1 MRPFKFFV
9 EKQKR
14 SPGDIIAVITP
25 TVREFAIWKSMTFP
39 NQYYRLDDSICEVD
53 GVRYVR
59 VSNINNMVGFRF
71 NDYITYNA
79 ERMVDYELFIQ
90 IIQSQTCLT
99 YSSLIFL
106 VDITTLSGN
115 V

>member
-1 MRPFKFFV
+1 V
-9 EKQKR
+9 GKQKR
-14 SPGDIIAVITP
+14 SPGDVIAVITP
-25 TVREFAIWKSMTFP
+25 TLREFVIWKSITFP
-39 NQYYRLDDSICEVD
+39 NQPYRLDDSICEVN

-79 ERMVDYELFIQ
+79 ERMVDYELIIQ
-90 IIQSQTCLT
+90 IIQSQ
-99 YSSLIFL
+99 
-106 VDITTLSGN
+106 SGN

>member
-9 EKQKR
+9 GKQKR
-14 SPGDIIAVITP
+14 SPGDVIAVITP
-25 TVREFAIWKSMTFP
+25 TLREFVIWKSITFP
-39 NQYYRLDDSICEVD
+39 NQPYRLDDSICEVN

-79 ERMVDYELFIQ
+79 ERMVDYELIIQ
-90 IIQSQTCLT
+90 IIQSQ
-99 YSSLIFL
+99 
-106 VDITTLSGN
+106 SGN